1 MIPRQPSGWPASAS
15 TTVNPRVPAM
25 GAPQVPSSALPAPHV
40 RPQRA
45 GPVVSKVENHDEH
58 DTATNDLAEAALDA
72 NLGARFPFG
81 FPFPPYTIQVDL
93 MRAMKEALNDGAIA
107 LLESPTGT
115 GKSLSL
121 ICGSLSWLADNWDN
135 PALFLP
141 PLSPVPDGAEEPSPT
156 VPAWVR
162 DQARQLKANQAL
174 SALQEFRRAVR
185 TRIDAARQRAATL
198 PDRQRPSKRARSSA
212 AASIASTLDTGSKD
226 NEDDD
231 LILDDHFFD
240 GDDPGAPSDGPLQ
253 RLCGADDDDALLPL
267 PTDVRDVQI
276 VYASRTHSQI
286 NQFVR
291 ELAKTQYARRFTS
304 ISLAGRKHLCI
315 NPAVLDK
322 AQGHAGK
329 VNDLCLDLQ
338 KSATARCP
346 YLPADDAGIMP
357 FHDHALAQ
365 VHDIEDLGA
374 LGTRLGICP
383 YYGARR
389 AVASANLVAI
399 PYASLVHAPTRD
411 ALGVSVANNVVIIDE
426 AHNLIDVINAA
437 MSVTVC
443 GAHVERTFNQLT
455 RYTQKYR
462 TRLSARNV
470 MHIKHLLALLAATHK
485 FMKATTVARMLP
497 VNQFLFALELDHV
510 NPHSLAKYL
519 AASQLARKLHGF
531 VDKYED
537 AELAGGGVGAKH
549 VSPLSAFESFLMK
562 LAAPDAD
569 GRVLFTPASPECKV
583 PQLQYLSLNPAAH
596 FEDIVRDARALVLAS
611 GTLAPIADL
620 TEYLLPNR
628 FGKEVVHFACGHIV
642 PDKNLAAMVVPA
654 TATGREIKLT
664 MSSWSDPAM
673 LDGVAQVV
681 LNLATVVPRG
691 MVVFVPSFGVLD
703 QLLGHMRKSD
713 LLMRLER
720 RKQVFQEPRDAQE
733 LEKTL
738 REYAQHID
746 STTTENGG
754 AVLFSVVNGKMSE
767 GINFSDDLARCV
779 VMLGL
784 PFPNKGSLELQEKLA
799 FIESSRDRAAANDF
813 YINLCMR
820 AVNQSIGRAIRH
832 ANDYAAIVLCDVRYH
847 QPEIRA
853 KLPGW
858 ITERMDPPPPAAGA
872 VSFGTVVGRLARFF
886 REHRG

>member
-1 MIPRQPSGWPASAS
+1 MIPRQTSGWPAPASA
-15 TTVNPRVPAM
+15 TVNSHAPAL
-25 GAPQVPSSALPAPHV
+25 PQVTSSALPAPPV
-40 RPQRA
+40 RKNLNVL
-45 GPVVSKVENHDEH
+45 VVSEVENHDEP
-58 DTATNDLAEAALDA
+58 DTATDGLAEPALDA
-72 NLGARFPFG
+72 HSRVPYPFG
-81 FPFPPYTIQVDL
+81 FPFPPYAIQVDL
-93 MRAMKEALNDGAIA
+93 MRAMTAALDEGAIA

-121 ICGSLSWLADNWDN
+121 ICSSLSWLADNWDN

-141 PLSPVPDGAEEPSPT
+141 PPPPAPDGEEELSPT

-162 DQARQLKANQAL
+162 IQARQLKADQAL
-174 SALQEFRRAVR
+174 SALQEFRLAVR
-185 TRIDAARQRAATL
+185 TRIDAARQRAASL
-198 PDRQRPSKRARSSA
+198 PDRQRPSKRARSFA
-212 AASIASTLDTGSKD
+212 AASIAPLPDVGDKD
-226 NEDDD
+226 DDDD

-240 GDDPGAPSDGPLQ
+240 EDDPGAPSVGPSR
-253 RLCGADDDDALLPL
+253 RLGGADDELLPL

-322 AQGHAGK
+322 AQGHAGT

-346 YLPADDAGIMP
+346 YLPADDAGLMP

-437 MSVTVC
+437 MSVTVS

-470 MHIKHLLALLAATHK
+470 VHIKHLLALLAATHK
-485 FMKATTVARMLP
+485 FMKATTAARMLP
-497 VNQFLFALELDHV
+497 VNQLLFALELDHV

-531 VDKYED
+531 VNKYED
-537 AELAGGGVGAKH
+537 AALAGGGVGAKH
-549 VSPLSAFESFLMK
+549 VSPLSVFESFLMK

-569 GRVLFTPASPECKV
+569 GRVLFTPASPETKV
-583 PQLQYLSLNPAAH
+583 PQLQYLSLNPAVH
-596 FEDIVRDARALVLAS
+596 FEDIVRDTRALVLAS
-611 GTLAPIADL
+611 GTLAPITDL
-620 TEYLLPNR
+620 TEYLLPNP
-628 FGKEVVHFACGHIV
+628 FGKEIVHFACGHIV

-654 TATGREIKLT
+654 TATRREMKLT

-691 MVVFVPSFGVLD
+691 MVVFVPSFGVLE
-703 QLLGHMRKSD
+703 QLLGHMRNGD
-713 LLMRLER
+713 LLTRLVR
-720 RKQVFQEPRDAQE
+720 RKRVFQEPREAQE

-746 STTTENGG
+746 STAAENGG

-784 PFPNKGSLELQEKLA
+784 PFPNKASLELQEKLA
-799 FIESSRDRAAANDF
+799 FIESSRSRAAANDF

-832 ANDYAAIVLCDVRYH
+832 ANDYAAIVLCDVRYY

-858 ITERMDPPPPAAGA
+858 IAERMDPPPPAAGS
-872 VSFGTVVGRLARFF
+872 VPFGIVVGRLARFF
-886 REHRG
+886 REHRV